1 MSKDH
6 EAERSS
12 DLGGTWRLLA
22 PHALPR
28 LPLFIAIMALGS
40 VASFGE
46 AAVVLL
52 LEPTFN
58 LVLFPAAV
66 GAEGGEPGAVQKLF
80 EGMREAVGMGG
91 LEPGSD
97 DARLMILYA
106 VAAALGFMGLLA
118 AAANYAFSWLSSR
131 VALQMVVDLRL
142 RLTRHLMALSLH
154 FHGNR
159 KLGDLLS
166 RISADVSQTLVAV
179 NVWFRD
185 LTQNTLLA
193 LFYLATAL
201 YASPELTL
209 GVLVS
214 MPLLAL
220 PIRLLSRK
228 VRKGSTRSLTTL
240 GASVQVLSQML
251 QGIRTVRAFGAE
263 EKELERYRRLNET
276 YIKDSMK
283 MVRAQ
288 SLAQGWTTLFSHV
301 GMALLLV
308 GVGYG
313 TIRFGLFSNPG
324 KMTIFFMAI
333 AQVYNHIKRLTRA
346 WTTMEASVGA
356 SKRLSALLEEMPDL
370 HDHDGALRL
379 EELGSGIR
387 IEGLGFRYPQT
398 EQPVLEGLD
407 LVVRPGET
415 LALVGSS
422 GSGKSTLMNLVCRF
436 FDPTE
441 GRITVD
447 GHDLREVS
455 VESWRRLFSIV
466 DQSPFL
472 FHTTVGENIRYGR
485 ENATQEQVEDA
496 ARAAHIHDFIASLP
510 LGYET
515 DVADMGTRLSGGQR
529 QRITIARALLEGAPL
544 LLLDEATSNLDTE
557 SEVAVQGAI
566 ENLMRGR
573 TAIVIAHRLSTIRGA
588 DRIAVLDAGRLVE
601 LGTHD
606 ELIERGGP
614 YARAVAMQQ
623 LGAERTEP
631 VAGGSA

>member
-1 MSKDH
+1 MSKQPKR
-6 EAERSS
+6 ERSS
-12 DLGGTWRLLA
+12 DLGSTWRLLA

-28 LPLFIAIMALGS
+28 LPVLLAVMALGAL
-40 VASFGE
+40 ASFGE

-58 LVLFPAAV
+58 LVLFPVAG
-66 GAEGGEPGAVQKLF
+66 GAESDPGVVQQLFERLREALGVGGEG
-80 EGMREAVGMGG
+80 
-91 LEPGSD
+91 PGSAE
-97 DARLMILYA
+97 ARLVALYA
-106 VAAALGFMGLLA
+106 VAAALALVGLVA
-118 AAANYAFSWLSSR
+118 AAAHYAFSWLSSW

-166 RISADVSQTLVAV
+166 RISADVGQTLIAV

-185 LTQNTLLA
+185 LTQNALLA
-193 LFYLATAL
+193 LFYLATAA

-209 GVLVS
+209 AVLVS

-228 VRKGSTRSLTTL
+228 VRKGSTKSLTTL

-263 EKELERYRRLNET
+263 DKELERYRRLNER
-276 YIKDSMK
+276 YVKDSLK

-301 GMALLLV
+301 GLAVLLV

-313 TIRFGLFSNPG
+313 TIRFGVFTNPG

-333 AQVYNHIKRLTRA
+333 AQVYNHVKRLTRA

-356 SKRLSALLEEMPDL
+356 SKRLSALFEETPDL
-370 HDHDGALRL
+370 LDRDGAVNLDGLGEGLRL
-379 EELGSGIR
+379 EQV
-387 IEGLGFRYPQT
+387 GFRYPQS
-398 EQPVLEGLD
+398 EIPVLSAID
-407 LVVRPGET
+407 LELRPGET

-422 GSGKSTLMNLVCRF
+422 GSGKSTLLNLVCRF

-447 GHDLREVS
+447 GHDLRDVS
-455 VESWRRLFSIV
+455 VESWRKLFSIV

-472 FHTTVGENIRYGR
+472 FHATIGENIRYGR
-485 ENATQEQVEDA
+485 EQATQAEVEAA

-510 LGYET
+510 LGYDT

-557 SEVAVQGAI
+557 SELYVQRAI

-573 TAIVIAHRLSTIRGA
+573 TAIVIAHRLSTIRNA
-588 DRIAVLDAGRLVE
+588 DRIAVLEQGRLVE

-606 ELIERGGP
+606 ELLARGGV

-623 LGAERTEP
+623 LEP
-631 VAGGSA
+631 GPGEPLARGSS